1 MSHLD
6 RPGTVPDDPVRS
18 HARGRRFW
26 TVILASWPI
35 CLVLGVIVGLVSGLG
50 LGIGIGSGLAV
61 ALGINFV
68 WAVVMLAVDDGEVDD
83 HVHETLRRSEPRP
96 PAG

>member
-1 MSHLD
+1 MNHPD
-6 RPGTVPDDPVRS
+6 TPATTPDDEVRS

-26 TVILASWPI
+26 TVILAAWPV
-35 CLVLGVIVGLVSGLG
+35 CVVLGAVIGMFSGLG

-68 WAVVMLAVDDGEVDD
+68 WVVVVLAVDDGDVDD
-83 HVHETLRRSEPRP
+83 TVNEALHHSPPRT
-96 PAG
+96 GG